1 MTIASQ
7 YAVLSKDRKTLVFP
21 DDVQDWLR
29 DVDRFVVVI
38 ENDGLILKKAHAR
51 RTLEEMVT
59 KFEETKSWLRKL
71 IRRKVLSESNATE
84 YEAIVEKLGPKLNAF
99 INNTK
104 A

>member
-59 KFEETKSWLRKL
+59 KDKAP
-71 IRRKVLSESNATE
+71 LSD
-84 YEAIVEKLGPKLNAF
+84 EKLNELIHESRK
-99 INNTK
+99 
-104 A
+104 